1 MNKIV
6 ESYKRKLA
14 SEDGWVLKRGAQL
27 RIALCYPNVYSIGM
41 ANLGFQAM
49 YELLNNIPEVSCERV
64 FLPDSVR
71 SPSVS
76 EGSSASERVRSP
88 RVKAGS
94 PREQLA
100 RGASKGNL
108 RNRAL
113 PHGRASDT
121 EYSPNSSGY
130 GVRQNIAVRAI
141 NELAEYQRTRTPLLS
156 LESQTPVRD
165 FDVVAFSISFETDY
179 VNMARMLQM
188 SGVPLWSKDRTERDP
203 LIVMGGAAS
212 FLNPEPIAEFT
223 DVIGV
228 GEGEV
233 LGPKLVDA
241 IFENDSKGEL
251 LLALAR
257 QGRGFYVPALYFV
270 GYNDDG
276 TVNTYTPTEEGV
288 PARVGRAISA
298 ENPKEGSLRRAI
310 KKQQFDL
317 VEQLRRDEVFAPST
331 TIFAPQAEMGDRFLV
346 EISRGCSQGCRFCW
360 AGYNYWP
367 PRVVPARDILAKA
380 AAWRGKTDKIGLVS
394 TAVCDHPEI
403 SEILQGLRAMDYR
416 ISVSSL
422 RLDQISDE
430 LLDAL
435 VESRDQQIAV
445 APETGSDRLR
455 RVINKNL
462 TNDEIVDIC
471 GAVFDRGMLTIK
483 LYMMVGLPTETD
495 EDLDEMIVLVE
506 RIKDRMLEAGKRFG
520 YAGKIIPSLNG
531 FVPKPN
537 TPFQWE
543 PICEEKELKR
553 RLKYVSK
560 KLSRIPNVEVRAMSS
575 RIAHEQALLSSG
587 DRRIAKV
594 IEATAR
600 LHGDLNGAIRE
611 TGIDPAFH
619 TSRTRSHDEILP
631 WEIVDAGLGRPF
643 MEREHER
650 AHEARST
657 APCPSVNQCTR
668 CGVCP
673 TTWLAE
679 APPALVQLK
688 AFATSATSTAN
699 V

>member
-1 MNKIV
+1 MKKIV

-27 RIALCYPNVYSIGM
+27 GIALCYPNVYSIGM

-49 YELLNNIPEVSCERV
+49 YELFNNIPEVSCERV
-64 FLPDSVR
+64 FLPDSGRSVR
-71 SPSVS
+71 VDEGSVS
-76 EGSSASERVRSP
+76 TGRISARGSSSTVREGGHHS
-88 RVKAGS
+88 S
-94 PREQLA
+94 
-100 RGASKGNL
+100 RGG
-108 RNRAL
+108 
-113 PHGRASDT
+113 
-121 EYSPNSSGY
+121 SGY
-130 GVRQNIAVRAI
+130 EDALVYTRAAAPI
-141 NELAEYQRTRTPLLS
+141 DELAEYERTRTPLLS

-165 FDVVAFSISFETDY
+165 FDVIAFSISFETDY

-188 SGVPLWSKDRTERDP
+188 SGVPVWSKDRTERDP

-228 GEGEV
+228 GEGEI
-233 LGPKLVDA
+233 LGAKLVDA
-241 IFENDSKGEL
+241 ILDNGTRSSGVQHAGRARTHQSKEEL

-257 QGRGFYVPALYFV
+257 QGRGFYVPSLYFV
-270 GYNDDG
+270 GYNEDG
-276 TVNTYTPTEEGV
+276 TVSAYTPTEEGV

-380 AAWRGKTDKIGLVS
+380 KAWRAKTDKIGLVS

-403 SEILQGLRAMDYR
+403 SEILSGLRAMDYR

-506 RIKDRMLEAGKRFG
+506 RIKDRMLEAGRRFG
-520 YAGKIIPSLNG
+520 RAGKIIPSLNG
-531 FVPKPN
+531 LVPKPN

-543 PICEEKELKR
+543 PICDEKELKR

-560 KLSRIPNVEVRAMSS
+560 KLSRIPNVEVRAMSA

-587 DRRIAKV
+587 DRRIARV

-600 LHGDLNGAIRE
+600 LNGDLNAAIRE

-679 APPALVQLK
+679 APAALVQLK
-688 AFATSATSTAN
+688 AFATASSAQSAPSL
-699 V
+699 

>member
-1 MNKIV
+1 MKKIV
-6 ESYKRKLA
+6 ESYKQKLA
-14 SEDGWVLKRGAQL
+14 SEDGWILKHGAQL
-27 RIALCYPNVYSIGM
+27 RIALCYPNVYAIGM

-49 YELLNNIPEVSCERV
+49 YELFNRIPEVSCERV
-64 FLPDSVR
+64 FLPDSINSGRGTR
-71 SPSVS
+71 SID
-76 EGSSASERVRSP
+76 EMHEYRR
-88 RVKAGS
+88 AGT
-94 PREQLA
+94 L
-100 RGASKGNL
+100 
-108 RNRAL
+108 
-113 PHGRASDT
+113 
-121 EYSPNSSGY
+121 
-130 GVRQNIAVRAI
+130 
-141 NELAEYQRTRTPLLS
+141 LLS

-165 FDVVAFSISFETDY
+165 FDVIAFSISFETDY
-179 VNMARMLQM
+179 VNMARMLQI
-188 SGVPLWSKDRTERDP
+188 SGVPVWAKDRTEQDP

-228 GEGEV
+228 GEGEI
-233 LGPKLVDA
+233 LGPKLIDA
-241 IFENDSKGEL
+241 VLENGSKEQI

-257 QGRGFYVPALYFV
+257 QGRGFYVPSLYEV
-270 GYNDDG
+270 TYKDDG
-276 TVNTYTPTEEGV
+276 TIATYTPVTENV
-288 PARVGRAISA
+288 PVRVGRAVAA

-310 KKQQFDL
+310 RRG
-317 VEQLRRDEVFAPST
+317 QLQLADELRCGEVFAPST
-331 TIFAPQAEMGDRFLV
+331 SIFAPQAEMGDRFLI

-380 AAWRGKTDKIGLVS
+380 KAWRTKTDKIGLVS

-483 LYMMVGLPTETD
+483 LYLMVGLPTETD
-495 EDLDEMIVLVE
+495 EDLEEMIKLVE

-520 YAGKIIPSLNG
+520 RVGKIIPSLNG

-543 PICEEKELKR
+543 ALCEEKELKR
-553 RLKYVSK
+553 RLKWVCK
-560 KLSRIPNVEVRAMSS
+560 NLARIPNVEVRAMSA
-575 RIAHEQALLSSG
+575 RIAHEQALFSSG
-587 DRRIAKV
+587 DRRVAPV
-594 IEATAR
+594 IEAMAR
-600 LHGDLNGAIRE
+600 LRGDLKAALRDA
-611 TGIDPAFH
+611 GIDPSVH
-619 TSRTRSHDEILP
+619 TSRTRSHEEFLP

-643 MEREHER
+643 MEREHKR
-650 AHEARST
+650 AYEAQST

-688 AFATSATSTAN
+688 AFATASIPAR
-699 V
+699 